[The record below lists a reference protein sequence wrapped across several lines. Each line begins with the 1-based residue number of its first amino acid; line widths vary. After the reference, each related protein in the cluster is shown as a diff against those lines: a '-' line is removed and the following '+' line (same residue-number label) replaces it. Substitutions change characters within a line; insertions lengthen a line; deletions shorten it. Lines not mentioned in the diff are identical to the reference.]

1 MVGYYAMY
9 TLKRNGEISKVVTS
23 VMKFL
28 ISSSFFFSLLDLSDP
43 TTLWFLLLC
52 AAKVI
57 SAGCESWMAVR
68 LNPNTKSKSLYK
80 SSRGKEKKM

>member
-28 ISSSFFFSLLDLSDP
+28 ISSLLDLSDP
-43 TTLWFLLLC
+43 TTLSFLLLC